1 MDNSNEDL
9 QRRLKEQSLEGESGK
24 RDPNRKIKM
33 KLKDYK
39 KTLAAV
45 AIAASIAT
53 SVVIGGGSAVANHL
67 NESMLVGS
75 LISDFRQECIYK
87 ETHRTDDLQHY
98 YYDYPD
104 IATYIEGME
113 DFDLGVYLAYKSIG
127 EHQTDQVMRYTNYR
141 SFENYL
147 EAHDFDDAAAFDKA
161 MKKHAA
167 LTAEVNQKQEELK
180 QMKEEQ
186 SVKSDDPSEDQMG
199 GTK

>member
-147 EAHDFDDAAAFDKA
+147 ETHDFDDAAAFDKA
-161 MKKHAA
+161 MKKQAA

-186 SVKSDDPSEDQMG
+186 SSKSDGPLEDQMG